1 MRRGPMRAVVIVGP
15 VHSLTSRYLE
25 YGREMAD
32 AAEQQGM
39 EVTRI
44 FFPNAT
50 KDRVKK
56 AANGA
61 NLLIYAG
68 HGNGWPSAYGPFQER
83 TKNGLGLNPI
93 EGPRTTSNVHYYG
106 ADWLRENIQLAP
118 DAVVILSHLSYA
130 SGNASSGMPIPSLS
144 VAVQRV
150 DNFANGFLDIGAR
163 TVWALGWQPGA
174 DVIRALANDDA
185 DDGRR
190 LHDPL
195 SRPGQPAERLDRLEA
210 RLLRVGAHAGRRDPH
225 RPRCVGRLPA
235 RGDG

>member
-1 MRRGPMRAVVIVGP
+1 MTSVHAAGPKRAVVIVGP

-50 KDRVKK
+50 KDCVKK

-83 TKNGLGLNPI
+83 TKNGLGLNPM
-93 EGPRTTSNVHYYG
+93 EGPRTTSNVQYYG

-118 DAVVILSHLSYA
+118 TPSSSSATSPTRLATRRRACPSRPCRSRSSA
-130 SGNASSGMPIPSLS
+130 STTSRTASSTSGPAPCGRSAGS
-144 VAVQRV
+144 R
-150 DNFANGFLDIGAR
+150 GR
-163 TVWALGWQPGA
+163 TSS
-174 DVIRALANDDA
+174 ALANDDA
-185 DDGRR
+185 TMDAVFMTRYREPVNPRNGWIGWKPGYF
-190 LHDPL
+190 DPCARQAPR
-195 SRPGQPAERLDRLEA
+195 SHRPGRPPAICA
-210 RLLRVGAHAGRRDPH
+210 R
-225 RPRCVGRLPA
+225 
-235 RGDG
+235 